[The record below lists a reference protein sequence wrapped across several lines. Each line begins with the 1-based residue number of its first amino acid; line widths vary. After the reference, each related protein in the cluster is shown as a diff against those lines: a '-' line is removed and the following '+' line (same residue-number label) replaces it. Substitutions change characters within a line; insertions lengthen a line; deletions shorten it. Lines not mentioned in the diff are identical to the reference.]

1 MDYLILWRFTQKPST
16 SFKTQVALIKSS
28 LIGLVKD
35 KGFQNKKTNF
45 YITKVN
51 KTDVRLAVFTKE
63 EKSLDV
69 LKDKV
74 NSYTKTLIKLGGDE
88 WDGRAVK
95 VEKARA
101 GSTIYY
107 ESDTMELDFRKY
119 LENITLIG
127 LDLHQ
132 LDDFNIARNFAV
144 EIMYKIPPLGVL
156 ETKRAQTLMEE
167 HFQKHSKY
175 YRSLK
180 NDVEKA
186 NVFWKNF
193 SYHYFRKPI
202 ATPWRHFYYNIILGL
217 EPRIVLKSE
226 ETQEEAQWEL
236 SKKQFL
242 DLIQFNS

>member
-1 MDYLILWRFTQKPST
+1 MDYLIRWRFTQKPST
-16 SFKTQVALIKSS
+16 PFKTQIALIKSS

-35 KGFQNKKTNF
+35 EGLQNKKTNF
-45 YITKVN
+45 YITKVK
-51 KTDVRLAVFTKE
+51 KTDVRLAVFTTE
-63 EKSLDV
+63 EEDLNV
-69 LKDKV
+69 LKEKV
-74 NSYTKTLIKLGGDE
+74 SSYTKTLIKLGVDE

-95 VEKARA
+95 GEEARV
-101 GSTIYY
+101 GSSIYY
-107 ESDTMELDFRKY
+107 KSDKMELDFRKY

-156 ETKRAQTLMEE
+156 EPKRAQTLMKE

-180 NDVEKA
+180 KDVEKA

-193 SYHYFRKPI
+193 SYHYYRKPI
-202 ATPWRHFYYNIILGL
+202 ATAWRHFYYNIILGV

-226 ETQEEAQWEL
+226 ENQEEAQWEL